1 MTRDKLIAVL
11 ELAVAA
17 AIFVGVNV
25 LHVIPVGETPWI
37 LLFGWVSLRLRRK
50 GWRSVGLARPTSWA
64 RTILLAAAVAVT
76 LQLLSI
82 YVTEPLF
89 SRITG
94 QPLDLSKFES
104 LVGNVRILL
113 VYFVLVWTLAA
124 FGEELVYRGYLLNR
138 IADLGGGTKAAFVA
152 GAVVMSVVFGF
163 GHLGQGATGV
173 ADSMVSGLTFG
184 MLYLFSGRNLWLPIL
199 AHGFTDTIALLLVF
213 FDRVP
218 QVYR

>member
-1 MTRDKLIAVL
+1 MNRDRLIAVL
-11 ELAVAA
+11 ELTVAA
-17 AIFVGVNV
+17 AIFLGVNV
-25 LHVIPVGETPWI
+25 LDVIPVSETPWI
-37 LLFGWVSLRLRRK
+37 LLIGWASLRLRGR
-50 GWRSVGLARPTSWA
+50 GWKSVGLVRPASWT
-64 RTILLAAAVAVT
+64 RTIAIAAAVAVA

-89 SRITG
+89 TRLTG

-104 LVGNVRILL
+104 LVGNVRVLL

-138 IADLGGGTKAAFVA
+138 VADLGGGTTAAFVVSL
-152 GAVVMSVVFGF
+152 VVVSVAFGF

-184 MLYLFSGRNLWLPIL
+184 TLYLLSGRNLWLPIL
-199 AHGFTDTIALLLVF
+199 AHGFTDTIALLLVY